1 MPSSISNPKD
11 TFSNSG
17 VYMQRESSWIAGIL
31 VHHRLPSRQQVCTT
45 SFYISSKKKHLL
57 SNTRSKR
64 NAGRPRGRNWLTLL
78 SLLVIFFILSDG
90 VALHLFFLF
99 FLLFFLL
106 FSLSHF
112 FPVCPLYFF
121 LMMLWIEPETV
132 GTLDWLPHAEPGGLP
147 CRWPNLVG
155 GRVLGETDY
164 LACGH
169 CCDDQVK

>member
-1 MPSSISNPKD
+1 MID
-11 TFSNSG
+11 D
-17 VYMQRESSWIAGIL
+17 GIL
-31 VHHRLPSRQQVCTT
+31 SH
-45 SFYISSKKKHLL
+45 
-57 SNTRSKR
+57 TRSKR

-99 FLLFFLL
+99 FSFFFFLL

-147 CRWPNLVG
+147 CRWAQPG
-155 GRVLGETDY
+155 WWEGAR
-164 LACGH
+164 
-169 CCDDQVK
+169 